1 MFIQAFPAGPIETN
15 AFLVGDEAS
24 GQAIA
29 IDAPGDVT
37 ADLIDAARAAGL
49 TIGLIVLTHH
59 HWDHVLDAPA
69 LKAATGAPI
78 AAHPE
83 SAPLLASPAPPAMP
97 IPVQVPAITPDRL
110 LRDGDTVSVGRYT
123 FRVLHTPGHAPGQ
136 ISLYEPD
143 AAVLFG
149 GDTLFAD
156 GFGRVDLPGASV
168 EQTVATMR
176 RLLQLPDHVTVY
188 PGHGQATT
196 IGAER
201 GWLTRLVDRR

>member
-1 MFIQAFPAGPIETN
+1 MFIKAFPAGPIETN
-15 AFLVGDEAS
+15 AFLVGDEES

-37 ADLIDAARAAGL
+37 ADLVDAARAAGL

-59 HWDHVLDAPA
+59 HWDHVLDALE
-69 LKAATGAPI
+69 LKAATGAPL

-83 SAPLLASPAPPAMP
+83 SVPLLEKPTRPAMP
-97 IPVQVPAITPDRL
+97 IPVQVPVITPDQL
-110 LRDGDTVSVGRYT
+110 LNDGDTVPVGRYT

-149 GDTLFAD
+149 GDTLFSG
-156 GFGRVDLPGASV
+156 GFGRVDLPGSSV
-168 EQTVATMR
+168 QQTVATMQ
-176 RLLQLPDHVTVY
+176 RLLQLPDNVTVY
-188 PGHGQATT
+188 PGHGQETT

-201 GWLTRLVDRR
+201 AWITQLISRR